1 MLWNVLLVKLTKLY
15 TVNYMYSLSALYML
29 QYVPIVTYSCKLLY
43 SKKKKKKKKKEK
55 DPYFGM
61 GENTKVMPQKT
72 LLSIFSLGKGRESL
86 RLQTLLKKLSK
97 SALSALPP
105 TRKNIFDSDTVWM
118 THAKIDQNKFTFP
131 QILHLS
137 SNRRVRNLT
146 LYFQFTTLA
155 RELTHTMKFEY
166 PERHEFQQH
175 HVSSLP

>member
-1 MLWNVLLVKLTKLY
+1 
-15 TVNYMYSLSALYML
+15 MYSLSALYML

-43 SKKKKKKKKKEK
+43 SKKKKKKGK

-61 GENTKVMPQKT
+61 GKNTKVMPQKT

-105 TRKNIFDSDTVWM
+105 ARKKHFDSDTVWVM
-118 THAKIDQNKFTFP
+118 HAKIDQNKFTFP
-131 QILHLS
+131 QISHLS

-155 RELTHTMKFEY
+155 RELTHRTKFEY
-166 PERHEFQQH
+166 PERHKFWQH
-175 HVSSLP
+175 HVSLLP